1 MRLANQGGPVA
12 IGSKLSDKRV
22 GAGGEGSIVEDDTM
36 RGGHPAGHDR
46 RAVGHTDRVRHEGPV
61 EYRAAVGQAIEVG
74 CRHDRVPGKS
84 NMISA
89 LLVSDEEQDV
99 RLGHTAFR

>member
-1 MRLANQGGPVA
+1 LKMRLANQGGPVA

-46 RAVGHTDRVRHEGPV
+46 RAVGIQTGFDTKAR
-61 EYRAAVGQAIEVG
+61 
-74 CRHDRVPGKS
+74 S
-84 NMISA
+84 NTVLRSA
-89 LLVSDEEQDV
+89 RPS
-99 RLGHTAFR
+99 RLGVDTTGFPANPT

>member
-1 MRLANQGGPVA
+1 MRLANQVRPVA

-22 GAGGEGSIVEDDTM
+22 GAGGEGSFVDDTM